1 MDQFLTNA
9 APPPD
14 PLSKKELVDRVSR
27 KTWSDLL
34 QSGSENPQR
43 DERWAIRISQ
53 RSARLRGGWIAVV
66 VGWAHADHARLIGA
80 RFVRTLSLPLPS

>member
-1 MDQFLTNA
+1 MLEWLTNPGSLTMDQFLTNA

-34 QSGSENPQR
+34 QSGSENPS
-43 DERWAIRISQ
+43 ETNAG
-53 RSARLRGGWIAVV
+53 RSGFLNEAPACVV
-66 VGWAHADHARLIGA
+66 AGS
-80 RFVRTLSLPLPS
+80 LSSLDGPTQITPD